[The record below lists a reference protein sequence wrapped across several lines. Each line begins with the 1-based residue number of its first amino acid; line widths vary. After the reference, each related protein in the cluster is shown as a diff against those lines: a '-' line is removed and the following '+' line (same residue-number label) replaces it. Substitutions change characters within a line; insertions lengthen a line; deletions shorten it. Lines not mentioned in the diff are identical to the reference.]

1 MLRLQ
6 SWHLKSLINMSTK
19 RDMHTCDE
27 IIASYLDGRATA
39 EQSRRIIES
48 LHEDDELR
56 EILRVSQLVDAD
68 LGLCADGDV
77 EILPISAKAAMGG
90 VANCG
95 CSPECEKYILKR
107 RAIAFDEEDI
117 AKRGA
122 DNNWQ
127 TNLGTA
133 LHNIGRHLERF
144 GLVVVRRYKCT
155 VEDIVDALAKSRDVI
170 AVVDSGELMSVDS
183 LSDQALYEGE
193 MCRCAKEYIEDIFIG
208 EIPDHCVVVKSC
220 DLEAQ
225 TITLYDPNRAADEL
239 VSPLSHFV
247 DAWQD
252 SKCYLVVACNVDE
265 YEYVPQPIDLSDVEL
280 DKSLDELREAIAENA
295 HEVWAFNRR
304 SDGWSYGPHRNDALK
319 QTPCMVPY
327 SQLPD
332 SEKQYDRDM
341 AMQTIKLMR
350 KLGYDLV
357 PRNARARLSH
367 CAHCGATLSD
377 EHRFCHR
384 CGESVE

>member
-1 MLRLQ
+1 MNR
-6 SWHLKSLINMSTK
+6 K
-19 RDMHTCDE
+19 DMQICDE
-27 IIASYLDGRATA
+27 VIASYLDGRATA
-39 EQSRRIIES
+39 EESRRIIES
-48 LHEDDELR
+48 LHSDEELR
-56 EILRVSQLVDAD
+56 EILRISQLVDAD
-68 LGLCADGDV
+68 LSLGADGEV
-77 EILPISAKAAMGG
+77 VILPIAAKAAMGG

-107 RAIAFDEEDI
+107 HSIAVDDVDI
-117 AKRGA
+117 SEVGTSSG
-122 DNNWQ
+122 WQ
-127 TNLGTA
+127 TESGTA
-133 LHNIGRHLERF
+133 LHNIGRHLERL
-144 GLVVVRRYKCT
+144 GLAVIRRYQCA
-155 VEDIVDALAKSRDVI
+155 VVDIVNALALGRDVI
-170 AVVDSGELMSVDS
+170 AVVDSGELMSVDA
-183 LSDQALYEGE
+183 LSDESLYEGE

-220 DLEAQ
+220 DLKAQ
-225 TITLYDPNRAADEL
+225 TITLYDPNRTDEEL

-252 SKCYLVVACNVDE
+252 SKCYLVVACKPDE
-265 YEYVPQPIDLSDVEL
+265 YEYVPQPIDLSDVVL

-304 SDGWSYGPHRNDALK
+304 SDGWSYGPHRDDTLK

-357 PRNARARLSH
+357 PRKVSVKLPH
-367 CAHCGATLSD
+367 CTHCGATLSD
-377 EHRFCHR
+377 KHRFCHR
-384 CGESVE
+384 CGESVEK

>member
-1 MLRLQ
+1 
-6 SWHLKSLINMSTK
+6 
-19 RDMHTCDE
+19 MHICDE
-27 IIASYLDGRATA
+27 VIASYLDGRATA

-48 LHEDDELR
+48 LHQDEELR
-56 EILRVSQLVDAD
+56 EILRISQLVDVD
-68 LGLCADGDV
+68 LGLCDNEDV
-77 EILPISAKAAMGG
+77 EVLPISAMAAIGG

-107 RAIAFDEEDI
+107 HAIEFDDNEI
-117 AKRGA
+117 AQQGA
-122 DNNWQ
+122 ENNWQ
-127 TNLGTA
+127 TDLGTA

-144 GLVVVRRYKCT
+144 GLVAVRRYKCSVQDV
-155 VEDIVDALAKSRDVI
+155 VEALAKGRDVI
-170 AVVDSGELMSVDS
+170 AVVDSGELMSVEA
-183 LSDQALYEGE
+183 LSDSALFEGE
-193 MCRCAKEYIEDIFIG
+193 MCRCAREYIEDIFIG

-225 TITLYDPNRAADEL
+225 TITLYDPNHAKEL

-252 SKCYLVVACNVDE
+252 SKCYMVVASKAENFE
-265 YEYVPQPIDLSDVEL
+265 YEPCPIDLSDVEL

-295 HEVWAFNRR
+295 HEVWAHNRR
-304 SDGWSYGPHRNDALK
+304 SDGWSYGPNRDDALK

-332 SEKQYDRDM
+332 REKEYDREM

-350 KLGYDLV
+350 KLGYDFVRTATAKHTL
-357 PRNARARLSH
+357 H
-367 CAHCGATLSD
+367 CSHCGAALS
-377 EHRFCHR
+377 ENHRFCHR
-384 CGESVE
+384 CGERVE